1 MKKLIFPVL
10 GLFLLVVGLFFLR
23 NSLSDKGAELQ
34 SLEQQK
40 KALESQL
47 RDLENQIAQAS
58 SLNVIRDEATKMG
71 MVAGQLYFLPPVPVA
86 LAPGR

>member
-1 MKKLIFPVL
+1 MKKIIFPAL
-10 GLFLLVVGLFFLR
+10 GLLLMIIGMFFLR
-23 NSLSDKGAELQ
+23 NSLSDRGRELQ
-34 SLEQQK
+34 DLEQQK

-47 RDLENQIAQAS
+47 RDLDNQIAQAS

-86 LAPGR
+86 LVPGH